1 MMTQHCA
8 SARTDWARSGL
19 GGVLDWQRV
28 DGNFSDVMVDLP
40 GRRQV
45 IGSCH
50 RILTD
55 LLLLGSDEGSF
66 DPHTVRRRGS
76 GRPVD

>member
-1 MMTQHCA
+1 MMTQHCT
-8 SARTDWARSGL
+8 ARTDWARSRL
-19 GGVLDWQRV
+19 GGVLDWLRV
-28 DGNFSDVMVDLP
+28 DGNFSDVMVNLP

-50 RILTD
+50 RILLTD
-55 LLLLGSDEGSF
+55 LLLLGSDKGSL
-66 DPHTVRRRGS
+66 DPHAMRRRGS